1 MEVDMYFELDEKR
14 FVGYD
19 GDGVEWEAE
28 QIEIDGEIVPNLET
42 VERTGLTL
50 MSYDAKKEGLKFYE
64 IKDTKP
70 E

>member
-1 MEVDMYFELDEKR
+1 MYFELDEKR

>member
-1 MEVDMYFELDEKR
+1 MYFELDEKR

-64 IKDTKP
+64 IQDAKP

>member
-1 MEVDMYFELDEKR
+1 MYFELDEKR

-50 MSYDAKKEGLKFYE
+50 MSYDW
-64 IKDTKP
+64 TRRSV
-70 E
+70 

>member
-1 MEVDMYFELDEKR
+1 MYFELDEKR

-50 MSYDAKKEGLKFYE
+50 MSYDWTRRSCGLFCGQYLE
-64 IKDTKP
+64 A

>member
-1 MEVDMYFELDEKR
+1 MYFELDEKR

-50 MSYDAKKEGLKFYE
+50 MSYDAKKRG
-64 IKDTKP
+64 
-70 E
+70 

>member
-1 MEVDMYFELDEKR
+1 MYFELDEKR

-64 IKDTKP
+64 IQDTKP